1 MNKGLLG
8 ISGCHLR
15 MNCSYNAA
23 ASGVSCVGPR
33 SYLSDDDVPSLDAA
47 LEVLLVAHPPRA
59 EDAVH
64 PVLHVARVREDEAGL
79 YSRESRPNVVASSS
93 EGKYTEGRVGASAQ
107 GQENDLRKSTY
118 PRTERSVCSHN
129 AIPCDHFSETISFTL
144 PRIQPHGRHMSRL
157 PGDVGF
163 TSSSALLFASSP
175 ALSVSCA
182 RSLTNSAR
190 YVPMMWSKV
199 VASTLFLARSSSI
212 CGSCTSVRL
221 HKQVLSLSHSLT
233 LSLPLPLPRT
243 ETGVNQKD
251 RTNADYCSTRKRDPG
266 RVSPVM
272 ASTTGAACERDTYH
286 AGENS

>member
-1 MNKGLLG
+1 MWPTHHERKMLYTPYCMWLG
-8 ISGCHLR
+8 SGKTR
-15 MNCSYNAA
+15 
-23 ASGVSCVGPR
+23 
-33 SYLSDDDVPSLDAA
+33 
-47 LEVLLVAHPPRA
+47 
-59 EDAVH
+59 
-64 PVLHVARVREDEAGL
+64 PVCTL
-79 YSRESRPNVVASSS
+79 ESRAQMLLRPAVRANIQ
-93 EGKYTEGRVGASAQ
+93 RV
-107 GQENDLRKSTY
+107 EFKRRRKVR
-118 PRTERSVCSHN
+118 RTTCESQPTHGDERSVCSQN
-129 AIPCDHFSETISFTL
+129 AIPCDHFSETISFTP
-144 PRIQPHGRHMSRL
+144 PRTQPHGRYMSRL

-221 HKQVLSLSHSLT
+221 HKHVLSLPHSLT

-251 RTNADYCSTRKRDPG
+251 RTNADYCSIRKRDPG
-266 RVSPVM
+266 RVTPVM